1 MDAKSVMLKD
11 VHIIWALR
19 SYFARGNA
27 DSAYDFLMILSD
39 SSEFI
44 IRDYDA
50 QTRLLGSENREGV
63 TCYLDSVLFSIF
75 AKLDSFEAMLLK
87 DFPDRPRA
95 KLGLLLRVWVNLLRS
110 GKLITAEFA
119 MLIQIALSECG
130 WTDAAEL
137 RQQDASEAFTFI
149 TGRLE
154 LPLLTLKMDIYHTGK
169 EDENDDHKYINER
182 LLDVAIPE
190 LEEGKAI
197 TLEDCLEEYFNNRI
211 EVRRYLER
219 RATLQSTRSH
229 EDTKKD
235 FVHVESIELD
245 GDSSPLTPLSGSPS
259 NVSSIRPLARN
270 RTPSIIHERYL
281 PDPSEGDHSSLTMV
295 DSKGPLGRVRKGSVR
310 REVVMPAWQF
320 FSLIPWYTD
329 NAPSSDAQVA
339 AHFSSKRPVLGICL
353 KRYSVDSK
361 GRAIRLGTKVDIP
374 VEIGLPHFIQEDNRS
389 EDAPLYGNF
398 KLSLQSVVCHRGV
411 SVNAGHYIAF
421 ARSTSSDRAGT
432 VTGEESSY
440 WLRFDDLA
448 TQARITLADIRK
460 ALEQETPYL
469 LFYQI
474 LPIDGDPGGI
484 VDKSTHVPSET
495 HDSGALGRSSN
506 SPTLRPSLDTLPARN
521 RPSLEVDRNILMP
534 RAEEGRRTSV
544 AFAEM
549 TTDSSTFQKP
559 TTEGRNSRLSSR
571 QSSPAG
577 RKSDSLSRTTSRS
590 NDGILR
596 TLSKLA
602 GNRSKEALP
611 VRPASPAEPHA
622 PAGTHDTPASAPTTS
637 TVNSESRRESSSLN
651 AKPVL
656 GNKNHKRERSKN
668 RLSKHGKPERE
679 CLIM

>member
-1 MDAKSVMLKD
+1 MMKDA
-11 VHIIWALR
+11 HIIWALR

-27 DSAYDFLMILSD
+27 DNAYEFLLILSD

-50 QTRLLGSENREGV
+50 QTKLLGSENREGV

-95 KLGLLLRVWVNLLRS
+95 RLGLLLRVWVNLLRS

-119 MLIQIALSECG
+119 VMIQMALSECG
-130 WTDAAEL
+130 WQDAAQL

-169 EDENDDHKYINER
+169 EDEDDDHKYINER

-190 LEEGKAI
+190 LEDGKGV

-219 RATLQSTRSH
+219 RATLQSTKSR
-229 EDTKKD
+229 EDSKMD
-235 FVHVESIELD
+235 AVHVESIELD
-245 GDSSPLTPLSGSPS
+245 WDASPLSGSPS
-259 NVSSIRPLARN
+259 NSSSLRPSN
-270 RTPSIIHERYL
+270 RHRAPSIIQERYL
-281 PDPSEGDHSSLTMV
+281 PDRSESDNSTLTTV
-295 DSKGPLGRVRKGSVR
+295 DSKQPLGRIRKGSVR

-339 AHFSSKRPVLGICL
+339 THFSTKRPVLGICL
-353 KRYSVDSK
+353 KRYSVDSRGK
-361 GRAIRLGTKVDIP
+361 ATRLGTKVDIP
-374 VEIGLPHFIQEDNRS
+374 IEIGLPHFIQDDSRS
-389 EDAPLYGNF
+389 EDAPLFGNF
-398 KLSLQSVVCHRGV
+398 KLSLQSVVCHRGN

-421 ARSTSSDRAGT
+421 AKSTSSNFAGT
-432 VTGEESSY
+432 VPGENSSY

-448 TQARITLADIRK
+448 THARVTLADIQK
-460 ALEQETPYL
+460 SLDSETPYL

-474 LPIDGDPGGI
+474 VPIDGDPGNLL
-484 VDKSTHVPSET
+484 DKDPSEAR
-495 HDSGALGRSSN
+495 DSGVSGLLSTSPMLGSSCEPQ
-506 SPTLRPSLDTLPARN
+506 PTSGRPSF
-521 RPSLEVDRNILMP
+521 EVGRDGILTP
-534 RAEEGRRTSV
+534 PGQGRRTSI
-544 AFAEM
+544 AFVDS
-549 TTDSSTFQKP
+549 TTNSITLQKP
-559 TTEGRNSRLSSR
+559 SAESRSSRLSSR

-577 RKSDSLSRTTSRS
+577 RQSRSLSRTASRS
-590 NDGILR
+590 NEGIMR

-611 VRPASPAEPHA
+611 PTLASEMQAQVDVHEVP
-622 PAGTHDTPASAPTTS
+622 APTTAPQEQLR
-637 TVNSESRRESSSLN
+637 NSSIQAQKSIPAHGKHRRD
-651 AKPVL
+651 
-656 GNKNHKRERSKN
+656 RSKN
-668 RLSKHGKPERE
+668 RLNKQEKPDRE
-679 CLIM
+679 CVVM

>member
-1 MDAKSVMLKD
+1 MDAKSVMMKD
-11 VHIIWALR
+11 AHIIWALR
-19 SYFARGNA
+19 SYFARGHV
-27 DSAYDFLMILSD
+27 DSAYDFLLILSD

-50 QTRLLGSENREGV
+50 QIKLLGSENREGV

-75 AKLDSFEAMLLK
+75 AKLDSFEAMLLR

-95 KLGLLLRVWVNLLRS
+95 RLGLLLRVWVNLLRS

-119 MLIQIALSECG
+119 MLIQMALSECG
-130 WTDAAEL
+130 WGDAAEL

-190 LEEGKAI
+190 LEDGKAV

-219 RATLQSTRSH
+219 RATLQATRSH
-229 EDTKKD
+229 EDAKKD
-235 FVHVESIELD
+235 FVHVESVELD

-259 NVSSIRPLARN
+259 NVSSIRPSVRHRA
-270 RTPSIIHERYL
+270 PSIIQERYL
-281 PDPSEGDHSSLTMV
+281 PDRSESDYSTLTMV

-339 AHFSSKRPVLGICL
+339 THFSTKRPVLGICL

-361 GRAIRLGTKVDIP
+361 GRATRLGTKIDIP
-374 VEIGLPHFIQEDNRS
+374 IEIGLPHFIQDDNRS

-421 ARSTSSDRAGT
+421 ARSTSPDRAGT
-432 VTGEESSY
+432 IQAEDSSY

-448 TQARITLADIRK
+448 TQARITLADIGK

-484 VDKSTHVPSET
+484 VDKSPTYAPSEA
-495 HDSGALGRSSN
+495 HDSGVSGMSSK
-506 SPTLRPSLDTLPARN
+506 SPTLRSAGDAQPVPGVPSFEVGGDVILPQ
-521 RPSLEVDRNILMP
+521 PD
-534 RAEEGRRTSV
+534 EGRRTSI
-544 AFAEM
+544 AFADM
-549 TTDSSTFQKP
+549 TVGSSTLQKP

-571 QSSPAG
+571 HSSPAG
-577 RKSDSLSRTTSRS
+577 RKSGSLSRTTSHS
-590 NDGILR
+590 NDGIMR

-611 VRPASPAEPHA
+611 ATAI
-622 PAGTHDTPASAPTTS
+622 
-637 TVNSESRRESSSLN
+637 SESRPHVDVHEIPAPAMASAHREARRDSSSHGH
-651 AKPVL
+651 KPVPAH
-656 GNKNHKRERSKN
+656 KSHKRDRSKN
-668 RLSKHGKPERE
+668 RLNKHDKPDRE
-679 CLIM
+679 CVVM

>member
-1 MDAKSVMLKD
+1 MNAKAVMLKD
-11 VHIIWALR
+11 AHIIWALR
-19 SYFARGNA
+19 SYFARANA

-44 IRDYDA
+44 VRDYDP
-50 QTRLLGSENREGV
+50 QVKLLGSENREAV

-75 AKLDSFEAMLLK
+75 AKLDSFEAMLLN

-95 KLGLLLRVWVNLLRS
+95 RLGLLLRVWVNLLRS

-119 MLIQIALSECG
+119 MLIQNALSDCG
-130 WTDAAEL
+130 WTDAAKL
-137 RQQDASEAFTFI
+137 RQQDASEAFSFI
-149 TGRLE
+149 TGKLE

-219 RATLQSTRSH
+219 RATIQSTKSH
-229 EDTKKD
+229 EETKKD
-235 FVHVESIELD
+235 SIHVESIEID

-259 NVSSIRPLARN
+259 NVSSLRPSVRHRA
-270 RTPSIIHERYL
+270 PSIIQERYL
-281 PDPSEGDHSSLTMV
+281 PDRSESDRSTLTMV

-339 AHFSSKRPVLGICL
+339 SHFSTKRPVLGICL
-353 KRYSVDSK
+353 KRYSVDSQ
-361 GRAIRLGTKVDIP
+361 GRASRLATKVDIP
-374 VEIGLPHFIQEDNRS
+374 IEIGLPHFIQDDTRS
-389 EDAPLYGNF
+389 PDAPLYGNF

-421 ARSTSSDRAGT
+421 ARSTRSDRTGT
-432 VTGEESSY
+432 TLREDSSY

-448 TQARITLADIRK
+448 TQARITLADIQK
-460 ALEQETPYL
+460 SLEQEMPYL

-484 VDKSTHVPSET
+484 VDKSATGASSEAHNIGATGMPS
-495 HDSGALGRSSN
+495 S
-506 SPTLRPSLDTLPARN
+506 SPTLPPSQYTQAAPDFESGHAVGLPL
-521 RPSLEVDRNILMP
+521 PLP
-534 RAEEGRRTSV
+534 QAEEGRRSSI
-544 AFAEM
+544 AFAEN
-549 TTDSSTFQKP
+549 TTEAGTLQKP
-559 TTEGRNSRLSSR
+559 TTEARHSRLSSR
-571 QSSPAG
+571 QSSPIG
-577 RKSDSLSRTTSRS
+577 RNSRSLSRPGSRS
-590 NDGILR
+590 SDGIMR
-596 TLSKLA
+596 TLSKMA

-611 VRPASPAEPHA
+611 PASIGESQPQVEAHA
-622 PAGTHDTPASAPTTS
+622 MPAGASAMAS
-637 TVNSESRRESSSLN
+637 AYHGARRDSSSHGQ
-651 AKPVL
+651 KSK
-656 GNKNHKRERSKN
+656 GHRRERSKN
-668 RLSKHGKPERE
+668 RLNKHDKPERE
-679 CLIM
+679 CTVM

>member
-1 MDAKSVMLKD
+1 MMDAKSVMLKD

-50 QTRLLGSENREGV
+50 QTKLLGSENREGV

-219 RATLQSTRSH
+219 RATLQSTKSY

-259 NVSSIRPLARN
+259 NISSIRPSARN
-270 RTPSIIHERYL
+270 RAPSIIHERYV
-281 PDPSEGDHSSLTMV
+281 PDSSESDYSTLTMV
-295 DSKGPLGRVRKGSVR
+295 DSKGPLGRIRKGSVR

-361 GRAIRLGTKVDIP
+361 GRATRLGTKVDIP
-374 VEIGLPHFIQEDNRS
+374 VEIGLPHFIQDDTRS

-421 ARSTSSDRAGT
+421 ARSTSSDRSGA
-432 VTGEESSY
+432 VPGEDSSY

-448 TQARITLADIRK
+448 THARITLADIRE

-484 VDKSTHVPSET
+484 VDKSPPGLSET
-495 HDSGALGRSSN
+495 HDSGALGTSSI
-506 SPTLRPSLDTLPARN
+506 SPTLRPSQDTLPAAS
-521 RPSLEVDRNILMP
+521 RPSLEVSRDMLMP
-534 RAEEGRRTSV
+534 RPEEGRRTSV
-544 AFAEM
+544 AFAEVA
-549 TTDSSTFQKP
+549 TDSTTLQKP
-559 TTEGRNSRLSSR
+559 TTEGLNSRLSSR
-571 QSSPAG
+571 QSSPVG
-577 RKSDSLSRTTSRS
+577 RKSGSLSRTTSRS
-590 NDGILR
+590 NDGIIR
-596 TLSKLA
+596 TLTKLA
-602 GNRSKEALP
+602 GSGSKEALLP
-611 VRPASPAEPHA
+611 TSLVEPHA
-622 PAGTHDTPASAPTTS
+622 SAETHETSVPAPATLSG
-637 TVNSESRRESSSLN
+637 NSESRRDSSSHTP
-651 AKPVL
+651 KPATL
-656 GNKNHKRERSKN
+656 GHKSHKRERSKS
-668 RLSKHGKPERE
+668 RLSKHGKPDRE
-679 CLIM
+679 CVIM

>member
-1 MDAKSVMLKD
+1 MLKD
-11 VHIIWALR
+11 AHIIWALR
-19 SYFARGNA
+19 SYFARGSA
-27 DSAYDFLMILSD
+27 DSAYDFLMIVSD

-50 QTRLLGSENREGV
+50 QVRLLGSENREGV

-75 AKLDSFEAMLLK
+75 VKLDSFEAMLLK

-95 KLGLLLRVWVNLLRS
+95 RLGLLLRVWVNLLRS

-119 MLIQIALSECG
+119 MLIQVALSDCG
-130 WTDAAEL
+130 WTDAAEI

-149 TGRLE
+149 TGKLE

-190 LEEGKAI
+190 LEEDKAI

-219 RATLQSTRSH
+219 RATLQSTKSR

-235 FVHVESIELD
+235 SVHVESIELD
-245 GDSSPLTPLSGSPS
+245 EDSSPLTPLSGSPS
-259 NVSSIRPLARN
+259 NISSIRPSVRH
-270 RTPSIIHERYL
+270 RTPSIIQERFL
-281 PDPSEGDHSSLTMV
+281 PDRSESDRSTLTMV
-295 DSKGPLGRVRKGSVR
+295 DSKGPLGRMRKGSVR

-339 AHFSSKRPVLGICL
+339 NHFSTKRPVLGICL
-353 KRYSVDSK
+353 KRYSVDSQ
-361 GRAIRLGTKVDIP
+361 GRASRLATKVDIP
-374 VEIGLPHFIQEDNRS
+374 IEIGLPHFIQDDTRS
-389 EDAPLYGNF
+389 PDAPLYGNF

-421 ARSTSSDRAGT
+421 ARSTRPDRTGT
-432 VTGEESSY
+432 ISGEDSSY

-448 TQARITLADIRK
+448 TQARITLADIQI

-484 VDKSTHVPSET
+484 ADKLVADAPFE
-495 HDSGALGRSSN
+495 SGATVLSS
-506 SPTLRPSLDTLPARN
+506 SAPTLRPAQDTQAAPCRSSFEIGRIPGMPQPDDVR
-521 RPSLEVDRNILMP
+521 RPSI
-534 RAEEGRRTSV
+534 
-544 AFAEM
+544 AFAEN
-549 TTDSSTFQKP
+549 TSEFGTLQKL
-559 TTEGRNSRLSSR
+559 TTEGRHSRLSSR

-577 RKSDSLSRTTSRS
+577 RHSRSLSRPTSRS
-590 NDGILR
+590 SDGIMR
-596 TLSKLA
+596 TLSRMT
-602 GNRSKEALP
+602 GNRSKEALHP
-611 VRPASPAEPHA
+611 TSISEPQPHVEVHEVPAAA
-622 PAGTHDTPASAPTTS
+622 PAMASAYHEP
-637 TVNSESRRESSSLN
+637 RRDSSSRGQ
-651 AKPVL
+651 KPIMAH
-656 GNKNHKRERSKN
+656 KSHKRERSKN
-668 RLSKHGKPERE
+668 RLNKHDKPERE
-679 CLIM
+679 CVVM